1 MHEGIVGTLPESV
14 AVAAD
19 AVVEAEVGVEKVE
32 VGVEVLREG
41 RGRRGLVRVR
51 RLQSS
56 SLRPATCMVDEDDE
70 DAEEEEDND
79 EVVFEKAVDI
89 LVVMVLPV
97 LVVVASLRLPL
108 TLLSVYLSSLLLF
121 FLFGLSLSFF
131 DGLDALMGREVG
143 VGYSGVR
150 GERACMERVC

>member
-1 MHEGIVGTLPESV
+1 MHEGIVSTLPESV
-14 AVAAD
+14 AVVAD

-32 VGVEVLREG
+32 VGVEILREG

-56 SLRPATCMVDEDDE
+56 SLRPATCIVDEDDE
-70 DAEEEEDND
+70 DEEEVADND

-97 LVVVASLRLPL
+97 LGVVARLRLPL

-121 FLFGLSLSFF
+121 FLLGLSLSFF